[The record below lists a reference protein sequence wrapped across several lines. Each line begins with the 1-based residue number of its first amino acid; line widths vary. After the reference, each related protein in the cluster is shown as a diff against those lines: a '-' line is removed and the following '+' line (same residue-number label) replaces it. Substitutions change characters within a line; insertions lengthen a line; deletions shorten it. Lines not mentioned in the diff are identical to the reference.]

1 MPLKTYENIVLDVL
15 RKTSGVTSICL
26 KSSTALDILVG
37 TTDATVRFSLD
48 RNELFASI
56 RRLKDVEKCKIPE
69 IGIDHIIRFRG
80 GTPHHGTILDASDI
94 QEQVY
99 RQARLVGE
107 YCSPF
112 LTGNFSEWAD
122 LEEYVG
128 VEVENWKKEESRIV
142 AEARMDTLRAEAEE
156 AFRLRQ
162 FDKVIKL
169 YNSIGANLSLSEK
182 AKLEYAVKRSQII
195 DDRKTTD

>member
-99 RQARLVGE
+99 RLRKYLMIPWRVGSGMGIPASSALFSAINCQPSWLV
-107 YCSPF
+107 SP
-112 LTGNFSEWAD
+112 GSP
-122 LEEYVG
+122 G
-128 VEVENWKKEESRIV
+128 
-142 AEARMDTLRAEAEE
+142 M
-156 AFRLRQ
+156 
-162 FDKVIKL
+162 
-169 YNSIGANLSLSEK
+169 
-182 AKLEYAVKRSQII
+182 
-195 DDRKTTD
+195 